1 MKKTPTPVEWLF
13 QQYENCP
20 ERSLIEA
27 DLEKAKQLEKKLMD
41 EIWMAARVELRMK
54 DSPFGSKS
62 FDEWYK
68 EKFQ

>member
-1 MKKTPTPVEWLF
+1 MEKTQTPVEWLF

-27 DLEKAKQLEKKLMD
+27 DLEKAKQLEKQLMD
-41 EIWMAARVELRMK
+41 EVWIAARIELRME
-54 DSPFGSKS
+54 DSFFESKS